1 MPLGTNVGSVFFGI
15 ETNRS
20 AFTKDIKSAAG
31 QAQSVFSSAGKS
43 IKASFDKAF
52 SGATSA
58 GAKTQKSL
66 ASQAATLAAEYRR
79 QGLSQSQAFTKAW
92 SEIERSSIAGGKKAG
107 HGFKSHFTKEIN
119 SAGSSAKAVMQSTMQ
134 SIGKAISIAFS
145 AAAVVSFGK
154 KCVEVASETQSAWV
168 GLSSILNGQKKSFG
182 EANRFIQD
190 YISDGLVPLNNAV
203 TAYKNLAARGY
214 STEQIEKTMTALK
227 DAAAFGRQAS
237 YSYGD
242 AISTA
247 TEGLK
252 NENSILVDNAGVTKN
267 VAKMWEDYAKSIGTT
282 TNALTQQQKIEA
294 EVNGIM
300 EETKWQTGDAAKYA
314 TTFAG
319 RVAKLSATFTSL
331 KTEIGN
337 VIIPILNLFIPAIQ
351 TALDALLKF
360 LGLLKTAMA
369 SIGLEMPDVTSL
381 GGVTAGA
388 TEAAEAIDNTGTAAE
403 KAAKKVKKAFASYDE
418 INVLSKSS
426 ASDTGTGGSS
436 AGASGVEAATIG
448 GVNSL
453 KDQLSSASTELGT
466 FFDPL
471 ADAWQAHGE
480 PIVQSI
486 KNAFNNLKEVGKGV
500 GDVIKNWWQGEGG
513 RSFASTTLELFEKI
527 ARAAE
532 RVTKSIK
539 YIWDNGGK
547 DTFNN
552 LVKILGNVGE
562 IIMIVVGYIAD
573 LYGDLVEGF
582 APDAAEGLQ
591 GVNDKLSAFNGVLEW
606 LKTDGK
612 PILEGIAYTI
622 GLVGAAWLAYKGI
635 MIAVEVAS
643 KAYAAAQAVVN
654 AVMNANPI
662 GIIVTLVAALIAVII
677 LCAKHWDELKAAAS
691 RAWDGIKAVWA
702 TVANW
707 FSVNI
712 IEPIKNFFSNLWAG
726 IMTTFANVKTYF
738 QQKFSEAWAA
748 IKGVFAPVGSFFS
761 GIWETIRS
769 KFSTIGTK
777 VGETM
782 GNAFKTVVNKI
793 ISFAERTINGFI
805 RAINRA
811 ISLINN
817 IPGVSISPLS
827 ELNVPKLAQGGWVAA
842 NNPQLAIVG
851 DNTREGEIVSPES
864 KIREQV
870 ELALAKAGGFA
881 QKVKLQL
888 ELLIRYPDGRTII
901 KTINEAQIAEG
912 RILLEV

>member
-1 MPLGTNVGSVFFGI
+1 MPQGTNVGSVFFNI
-15 ETNRS
+15 NTNRG
-20 AFTKDIKSAAG
+20 AFSKEIKSAAG
-31 QAQSVFSSAGKS
+31 QAQSVFSSAMGK
-43 IKASFDKAF
+43 
-52 SGATSA
+52 
-58 GAKTQKSL
+58 
-66 ASQAATLAAEYRR
+66 
-79 QGLSQSQAFTKAW
+79 
-92 SEIERSSIAGGKKAG
+92 
-107 HGFKSHFTKEIN
+107 
-119 SAGSSAKAVMQSTMQ
+119 V
-134 SIGKAISIAFS
+134 GKAIGVAFS

-337 VIIPILNLFIPAIQ
+337 VIIPILNLFIFIPAIQ

-381 GGVTAGA
+381 GGVAAGA

-453 KDQLSSASTELGT
+453 KDQLSSASAELGT

-513 RSFASTTLELFEKI
+513 RSFANTTLELFEKI

-662 GIIVTLVAALIAVII
+662 GIIVTLIAALIAVII

>member
-1 MPLGTNVGSVFFGI
+1 MPLGTNVGSVFFDI
-15 ETNRS
+15 KANQS
-20 AFTKDIKSAAG
+20 AFKKEIKGAAG
-31 QAQSVFSSAGKS
+31 QAQSVFSSAMGK
-43 IKASFDKAF
+43 
-52 SGATSA
+52 
-58 GAKTQKSL
+58 
-66 ASQAATLAAEYRR
+66 
-79 QGLSQSQAFTKAW
+79 
-92 SEIERSSIAGGKKAG
+92 
-107 HGFKSHFTKEIN
+107 
-119 SAGSSAKAVMQSTMQ
+119 V
-134 SIGKAISIAFS
+134 GKAIGVAFS

-168 GLSSILNGQKKSFG
+168 GLSSILNGQKKSFS
-182 EANRFIQD
+182 EANGFIQD

-214 STEQIEKTMTALK
+214 NTEQIEKTMTALK

-360 LGLLKTAMA
+360 LGLLKTVMA

-388 TEAAEAIDNTGTAAE
+388 TEAAEAIDNTGSAAE

-426 ASDTGTGGSS
+426 SSDTSAGGSS
-436 AGASGVEAATIG
+436 GVAAADPTTSAITSGVSAVDSRLDELKEKLSTFWSGFAAGFEKEREELKRQIEQTKALIKR
-448 GVNSL
+448 VWQDLRKLESPIKNWASTDL
-453 KDQLSSASTELGT
+453 KDFFETFCHASADIFLGLYDSVNAVFRDLWNVAVYPRLQKFVTKGLPVLTQFSTECVKTLQTLFESVKEIFDKTWREGAVPALQFFTQVYQDTWDIVYDNWQTYGAPIFDNVRAAIENTKNLFLNAWNNYMKPCWDVIMGT
-466 FFDPL
+466 VTRLWTDHVKPL
-471 ADAWQAHGE
+471 ADNLTGFVGELIQDALEIYNKVIVPIVKWVQDYLYPKFVNSFRDMMNIVE
-480 PIVQSI
+480 PI
-486 KNAFNNLKEVGKGV
+486 
-500 GDVIKNWWQGEGG
+500 
-513 RSFASTTLELFEKI
+513 I
-527 ARAAE
+527 AGFIDCA
-532 RVTKSIK
+532 
-539 YIWDNGGK
+539 NGII
-547 DTFNN
+547 T
-552 LVKILGNVGE
+552 IL
-562 IIMIVVGYIAD
+562 
-573 LYGDLVEGF
+573 
-582 APDAAEGLQ
+582 
-591 GVNDKLSAFNGVLEW
+591 
-606 LKTDGK
+606 
-612 PILEGIAYTI
+612 
-622 GLVGAAWLAYKGI
+622 KGI
-635 MIAVEVAS
+635 VQFLTGVFTGNWS
-643 KAYAAAQAVVN
+643 K
-654 AVMNANPI
+654 
-662 GIIVTLVAALIAVII
+662 
-677 LCAKHWDELKAAAS
+677 
-691 RAWDGIKAVWA
+691 AWDGIKNIFKGTIDTMSAVIKTPLNMIIA
-702 TVANW
+702 TFENL
-707 FSVNI
+707 VNRI
-712 IEPIKNFFSNLWAG
+712 G
-726 IMTTFANVKTYF
+726 
-738 QQKFSEAWAA
+738 
-748 IKGVFAPVGSFFS
+748 S
-761 GIWETIRS
+761 GINKLIR
-769 KFSTIGTK
+769 
-777 VGETM
+777 
-782 GNAFKTVVNKI
+782 
-793 ISFAERTINGFI
+793 GF
-805 RAINRA
+805 N
-811 ISLINN
+811 
-817 IPGVSISPLS
+817 SIKW
-827 ELNVPKLAQGGWVAA
+827 NVPDWVPGIGGKSLGFNISQIPTIKLPRLAQGGWVAA

>member
-1 MPLGTNVGSVFFGI
+1 MPLGTNVGSVFFDI
-15 ETNRS
+15 KANQS
-20 AFTKDIKSAAG
+20 AFKKEIKGAAG
-31 QAQSVFSSAGKS
+31 QAQSVFSSAMGKV
-43 IKASFDKAF
+43 
-52 SGATSA
+52 
-58 GAKTQKSL
+58 
-66 ASQAATLAAEYRR
+66 
-79 QGLSQSQAFTKAW
+79 
-92 SEIERSSIAGGKKAG
+92 GK
-107 HGFKSHFTKEIN
+107 
-119 SAGSSAKAVMQSTMQ
+119 V
-134 SIGKAISIAFS
+134 IGVAFS

-214 STEQIEKTMTALK
+214 NTEQIEKTMTALK

-360 LGLLKTAMA
+360 LGLLKTVMA

-453 KDQLSSASTELGT
+453 KDQLSSASAELGT

-513 RSFASTTLELFEKI
+513 RSFANTTLELFEKI

-612 PILEGIAYTI
+612 SILEGIAYTI

>member
-1 MPLGTNVGSVFFGI
+1 MPLGTNVGSVFFDI
-15 ETNRS
+15 KANQS
-20 AFTKDIKSAAG
+20 AFKKEIKGAAG
-31 QAQSVFSSAGKS
+31 QAQSVFSSAMGK
-43 IKASFDKAF
+43 
-52 SGATSA
+52 
-58 GAKTQKSL
+58 
-66 ASQAATLAAEYRR
+66 
-79 QGLSQSQAFTKAW
+79 
-92 SEIERSSIAGGKKAG
+92 
-107 HGFKSHFTKEIN
+107 
-119 SAGSSAKAVMQSTMQ
+119 V
-134 SIGKAISIAFS
+134 GKAIGVAFS

-168 GLSSILNGQKKSFG
+168 GLSSILNGQKKSFS

-294 EVNGIM
+294 EVNGILQ
-300 EETKWQTGDAAKYA
+300 ETKWQTGDAAKYA

-319 RVAKLSATFTSL
+319 RVAKLSATFTLL

-360 LGLLKTAMA
+360 LGLLKTAMS

-426 ASDTGTGGSS
+426 SSDTGAGGSS
-436 AGASGVEAATIG
+436 GVAAADPTTSAITSGVSAVDSRLDELKEKLSTFWSGFAAGFEKEREELKRQIEQTKALIKR
-448 GVNSL
+448 VWQDLRKLESPIKNWASTDL
-453 KDQLSSASTELGT
+453 KDFFETFCHASADIFLGLYDSVNAVFRDLWNVAVYPRLQKFVTKGLPVLTQFSTECVKTLQTLFDSVKEIFDKTWREGAVPTLQFFTQVYQDAWDIVYDNWQTYGAPIFDNVRTAIENTKNLFLNAWNNYMKPCWDIIMGT
-466 FFDPL
+466 VTRLWTDHVKPL
-471 ADAWQAHGE
+471 ADNLTGFVGELIQDALEIYNKVIVPIVKWVQDYLYPKFVNSFRDMMNIVE
-480 PIVQSI
+480 PI
-486 KNAFNNLKEVGKGV
+486 
-500 GDVIKNWWQGEGG
+500 
-513 RSFASTTLELFEKI
+513 I
-527 ARAAE
+527 AGFIDCA
-532 RVTKSIK
+532 
-539 YIWDNGGK
+539 NGII
-547 DTFNN
+547 T
-552 LVKILGNVGE
+552 IL
-562 IIMIVVGYIAD
+562 
-573 LYGDLVEGF
+573 
-582 APDAAEGLQ
+582 
-591 GVNDKLSAFNGVLEW
+591 
-606 LKTDGK
+606 
-612 PILEGIAYTI
+612 
-622 GLVGAAWLAYKGI
+622 KGI
-635 MIAVEVAS
+635 VQFLTGVFTG
-643 KAYAAAQAVVN
+643 N
-654 AVMNANPI
+654 
-662 GIIVTLVAALIAVII
+662 
-677 LCAKHWDELKAAAS
+677 WS
-691 RAWDGIKAVWA
+691 RAWDGIKNIFKGTIDTMSAVIKTPLNMIIA
-702 TVANW
+702 TFENL
-707 FSVNI
+707 VNRI
-712 IEPIKNFFSNLWAG
+712 G
-726 IMTTFANVKTYF
+726 
-738 QQKFSEAWAA
+738 
-748 IKGVFAPVGSFFS
+748 S
-761 GIWETIRS
+761 GINKLIR
-769 KFSTIGTK
+769 
-777 VGETM
+777 
-782 GNAFKTVVNKI
+782 
-793 ISFAERTINGFI
+793 GF
-805 RAINRA
+805 N
-811 ISLINN
+811 
-817 IPGVSISPLS
+817 SIKW
-827 ELNVPKLAQGGWVAA
+827 NVPDWVPGIGGKSLGFNISQIPTIKLPRLAQGGWVAA

>member
-1 MPLGTNVGSVFFGI
+1 MPLGTNVGSVFFDI
-15 ETNRS
+15 KANQS
-20 AFTKDIKSAAG
+20 AFKKEIKGAAG
-31 QAQSVFSSAGKS
+31 QAQSVFSSAMGK
-43 IKASFDKAF
+43 
-52 SGATSA
+52 
-58 GAKTQKSL
+58 
-66 ASQAATLAAEYRR
+66 
-79 QGLSQSQAFTKAW
+79 
-92 SEIERSSIAGGKKAG
+92 
-107 HGFKSHFTKEIN
+107 
-119 SAGSSAKAVMQSTMQ
+119 V
-134 SIGKAISIAFS
+134 GKAIGVAFS

-214 STEQIEKTMTALK
+214 NTEQIEKTMTALK

-267 VAKMWEDYAKSIGTT
+267 VAKMWEDYAKSIGTA

-337 VIIPILNLFIPAIQ
+337 VIIPILNLFIPTIQ

-426 ASDTGTGGSS
+426 SSDTSTGGSS
-436 AGASGVEAATIG
+436 GVTAADPTTSAITSGVSAVDSRLDELKEKLSTFWSGFAAGFEKEREELKRQIEQTKALIKR
-448 GVNSL
+448 VWQDLRKLESPIKNWASTDL
-453 KDQLSSASTELGT
+453 KDFFETFCHASADIFLGLYDSVNAVFRDLWNVAVYPMLQKFVTKGLPVLTQFSTECVKTLQTLFDSVKEIFDKTWREGAVPALQFFTQVYQDAWDIVYDNWQTYGAPIFDNVRAAIENTKNLFLNAWNNYMKPCWDIIMGT
-466 FFDPL
+466 VTRLWTDHVKPL
-471 ADAWQAHGE
+471 ADNLTGFVGELIQDALEIYNKVIVPIVKWVQDYLYPKFVNSFRDMMNIVE
-480 PIVQSI
+480 PI
-486 KNAFNNLKEVGKGV
+486 
-500 GDVIKNWWQGEGG
+500 
-513 RSFASTTLELFEKI
+513 I
-527 ARAAE
+527 AGFIDCA
-532 RVTKSIK
+532 
-539 YIWDNGGK
+539 NGII
-547 DTFNN
+547 T
-552 LVKILGNVGE
+552 IL
-562 IIMIVVGYIAD
+562 
-573 LYGDLVEGF
+573 
-582 APDAAEGLQ
+582 
-591 GVNDKLSAFNGVLEW
+591 
-606 LKTDGK
+606 
-612 PILEGIAYTI
+612 
-622 GLVGAAWLAYKGI
+622 KGI
-635 MIAVEVAS
+635 VQFLTGVFTGNWS
-643 KAYAAAQAVVN
+643 K
-654 AVMNANPI
+654 
-662 GIIVTLVAALIAVII
+662 
-677 LCAKHWDELKAAAS
+677 
-691 RAWDGIKAVWA
+691 AWDGIKNIFKGTIDTMSAVIKTPLNMIIA
-702 TVANW
+702 TFENL
-707 FSVNI
+707 VNRI
-712 IEPIKNFFSNLWAG
+712 G
-726 IMTTFANVKTYF
+726 
-738 QQKFSEAWAA
+738 
-748 IKGVFAPVGSFFS
+748 S
-761 GIWETIRS
+761 GINKLIR
-769 KFSTIGTK
+769 
-777 VGETM
+777 
-782 GNAFKTVVNKI
+782 
-793 ISFAERTINGFI
+793 GF
-805 RAINRA
+805 N
-811 ISLINN
+811 
-817 IPGVSISPLS
+817 SIKW
-827 ELNVPKLAQGGWVAA
+827 NVPDWVPGIGGKSLGFNISQIPTIKLPRLAQGGWVAA

-851 DNTREGEIVSPES
+851 DNTREGEIVTPES

-870 ELALAKAGGFA
+870 ELALAKAGGIA
-881 QKVKLQL
+881 QKIKLQI

>member
-1 MPLGTNVGSVFFGI
+1 MPQGTNVGSVFFNI
-15 ETNRS
+15 NTNRG
-20 AFTKDIKSAAG
+20 AFSKEIKSAAG
-31 QAQSVFSSAGKS
+31 QAQSVFSSAMGK
-43 IKASFDKAF
+43 
-52 SGATSA
+52 
-58 GAKTQKSL
+58 
-66 ASQAATLAAEYRR
+66 
-79 QGLSQSQAFTKAW
+79 
-92 SEIERSSIAGGKKAG
+92 
-107 HGFKSHFTKEIN
+107 
-119 SAGSSAKAVMQSTMQ
+119 V
-134 SIGKAISIAFS
+134 GKAIGVAFS

-154 KCVEVASETQSAWV
+154 KCVEVASETQSAWM

-453 KDQLSSASTELGT
+453 KDQLSSASAELGT

-513 RSFASTTLELFEKI
+513 RSFANTTLELFEKI

>member
-1 MPLGTNVGSVFFGI
+1 MPQGTNVGSVFFNI
-15 ETNRS
+15 NTNRS
-20 AFTKDIKSAAG
+20 AFSKEIKSAAG
-31 QAQSVFSSAGKS
+31 QAQSVFSSAMGK
-43 IKASFDKAF
+43 
-52 SGATSA
+52 
-58 GAKTQKSL
+58 
-66 ASQAATLAAEYRR
+66 
-79 QGLSQSQAFTKAW
+79 
-92 SEIERSSIAGGKKAG
+92 
-107 HGFKSHFTKEIN
+107 
-119 SAGSSAKAVMQSTMQ
+119 V
-134 SIGKAISIAFS
+134 GKAIGVAFS

-388 TEAAEAIDNTGTAAE
+388 TEAAEAIDNTGMAAE

-426 ASDTGTGGSS
+426 SSDTSTGGSS
-436 AGASGVEAATIG
+436 GVAAADPTTSAITSGVSAVDSRLDELKEKLSTFWSGFAAGFEKEREELKRQIEQTKALIKR
-448 GVNSL
+448 VWQDLRKLESPIKNWASTDL
-453 KDQLSSASTELGT
+453 KDFFETFCHASADIFLGLYDSVNAVFRDLWNVAVYPRLQKFVTKGLPVLTQFSTECVKTLQTLFDSVKEIFDKTWREGAVPALQFFTQVYQDAWDIVYDNWQTYGAPIFDNVRTAIENTKNLFLNAWNNYMKPCWDIIMGT
-466 FFDPL
+466 VTRLWTDHVKPL
-471 ADAWQAHGE
+471 ADNLTGFVGELIQDALEIYNKVIVPIVKWVQDYLYPKFVNSFRDMMNIVE
-480 PIVQSI
+480 PI
-486 KNAFNNLKEVGKGV
+486 
-500 GDVIKNWWQGEGG
+500 
-513 RSFASTTLELFEKI
+513 I
-527 ARAAE
+527 AGFIDCA
-532 RVTKSIK
+532 
-539 YIWDNGGK
+539 NGII
-547 DTFNN
+547 T
-552 LVKILGNVGE
+552 IL
-562 IIMIVVGYIAD
+562 
-573 LYGDLVEGF
+573 
-582 APDAAEGLQ
+582 
-591 GVNDKLSAFNGVLEW
+591 
-606 LKTDGK
+606 
-612 PILEGIAYTI
+612 
-622 GLVGAAWLAYKGI
+622 KGI
-635 MIAVEVAS
+635 VQFLTGVFTGNWS
-643 KAYAAAQAVVN
+643 K
-654 AVMNANPI
+654 
-662 GIIVTLVAALIAVII
+662 
-677 LCAKHWDELKAAAS
+677 
-691 RAWDGIKAVWA
+691 AWDGIKNIFKGTIDTMSAVIKTPLNMIIA
-702 TVANW
+702 TFENL
-707 FSVNI
+707 VNRI
-712 IEPIKNFFSNLWAG
+712 G
-726 IMTTFANVKTYF
+726 
-738 QQKFSEAWAA
+738 
-748 IKGVFAPVGSFFS
+748 S
-761 GIWETIRS
+761 GINKLIR
-769 KFSTIGTK
+769 
-777 VGETM
+777 
-782 GNAFKTVVNKI
+782 
-793 ISFAERTINGFI
+793 GF
-805 RAINRA
+805 N
-811 ISLINN
+811 
-817 IPGVSISPLS
+817 SIKW
-827 ELNVPKLAQGGWVAA
+827 NVPDWVPGIGGKSLGFNISQIPTIKLPRLAQGGWVAA

>member
-1 MPLGTNVGSVFFGI
+1 MPLGTNVGSVFFDI
-15 ETNRS
+15 KANQS
-20 AFTKDIKSAAG
+20 AFKKEIKGAAG
-31 QAQSVFSSAGKS
+31 QAQSVFSSAMGK
-43 IKASFDKAF
+43 
-52 SGATSA
+52 
-58 GAKTQKSL
+58 
-66 ASQAATLAAEYRR
+66 
-79 QGLSQSQAFTKAW
+79 
-92 SEIERSSIAGGKKAG
+92 
-107 HGFKSHFTKEIN
+107 
-119 SAGSSAKAVMQSTMQ
+119 V
-134 SIGKAISIAFS
+134 GKAIGVAFS

-214 STEQIEKTMTALK
+214 NTEQIEKTMTALK

-381 GGVTAGA
+381 GGVTTGA

-436 AGASGVEAATIG
+436 AGASGVEAATID

-453 KDQLSSASTELGT
+453 KDQLSSASAELGT

-471 ADAWQAHGE
+471 ADAWRAHGE

-513 RSFASTTLELFEKI
+513 RSFANTTLELFEKI

>member
-1 MPLGTNVGSVFFGI
+1 MPQGTNVGSVFFNI
-15 ETNRS
+15 NTNRG
-20 AFTKDIKSAAG
+20 AFSKEIKSAAG
-31 QAQSVFSSAGKS
+31 QAQSVFSSAMGK
-43 IKASFDKAF
+43 
-52 SGATSA
+52 
-58 GAKTQKSL
+58 
-66 ASQAATLAAEYRR
+66 
-79 QGLSQSQAFTKAW
+79 
-92 SEIERSSIAGGKKAG
+92 
-107 HGFKSHFTKEIN
+107 
-119 SAGSSAKAVMQSTMQ
+119 V
-134 SIGKAISIAFS
+134 GKAIGVAFS

-360 LGLLKTAMA
+360 LGLLKTVMA

-453 KDQLSSASTELGT
+453 KDQLSSASAELGT

-513 RSFASTTLELFEKI
+513 RSFANTTLELFEKI

-552 LVKILGNVGE
+552 LVKILGTVGE

-591 GVNDKLSAFNGVLEW
+591 GVNDKLSALNGVLEW

-612 PILEGIAYTI
+612 PILEGLAYTI

>member
-1 MPLGTNVGSVFFGI
+1 MPLGTNVGSVFFDI
-15 ETNRS
+15 KANQS
-20 AFTKDIKSAAG
+20 AFQKEIKGAAG
-31 QAQSVFSSAGKS
+31 QAQSVFSSAMGK
-43 IKASFDKAF
+43 
-52 SGATSA
+52 
-58 GAKTQKSL
+58 
-66 ASQAATLAAEYRR
+66 
-79 QGLSQSQAFTKAW
+79 
-92 SEIERSSIAGGKKAG
+92 
-107 HGFKSHFTKEIN
+107 
-119 SAGSSAKAVMQSTMQ
+119 V
-134 SIGKAISIAFS
+134 GKAIGVAFS

-168 GLSSILNGQKKSFG
+168 GLSSILNGQKKSFS

-242 AISTA
+242 AISSA

-294 EVNGIM
+294 EVNGILQ
-300 EETKWQTGDAAKYA
+300 ETKWQTGDAAKYA

-319 RVAKLSATFTSL
+319 RVAKLSATFTLL

-426 ASDTGTGGSS
+426 SSDTGAGGSS
-436 AGASGVEAATIG
+436 GVAAADPTTSAITSGVSAVDSRLDELKEKLSTFWSGFAAGFEKEREELKRQIEQTKALIKR
-448 GVNSL
+448 VWQDLRKLESPIKNWASTDL
-453 KDQLSSASTELGT
+453 KDFFETFCHASADIFLGLYDSVNAVFRDLWNVAVYPRLQKFVTKGLPVLTQFSTECVKTLQTLFDSVKEIFDKTWREGAVPALQFFTQVYQDAWDIVYDNWQTYGAPIFDNVRTAIENTKNLFLNAWNNYMKPCWDIIMGT
-466 FFDPL
+466 VTRLWTDHVKPL
-471 ADAWQAHGE
+471 ADNLTGFVGELIQDALEIYNKVIVPIVKWVQDYLYPKFVNSFRDMMNIVE
-480 PIVQSI
+480 PI
-486 KNAFNNLKEVGKGV
+486 
-500 GDVIKNWWQGEGG
+500 
-513 RSFASTTLELFEKI
+513 I
-527 ARAAE
+527 AGFIDCA
-532 RVTKSIK
+532 
-539 YIWDNGGK
+539 NGII
-547 DTFNN
+547 T
-552 LVKILGNVGE
+552 IL
-562 IIMIVVGYIAD
+562 
-573 LYGDLVEGF
+573 
-582 APDAAEGLQ
+582 
-591 GVNDKLSAFNGVLEW
+591 
-606 LKTDGK
+606 
-612 PILEGIAYTI
+612 
-622 GLVGAAWLAYKGI
+622 KGI
-635 MIAVEVAS
+635 VQFLTGVFTGNWS
-643 KAYAAAQAVVN
+643 K
-654 AVMNANPI
+654 
-662 GIIVTLVAALIAVII
+662 
-677 LCAKHWDELKAAAS
+677 
-691 RAWDGIKAVWA
+691 AWDGIKNIFKGTIDTMSAVIKTPLNMIIA
-702 TVANW
+702 TFENL
-707 FSVNI
+707 VNRI
-712 IEPIKNFFSNLWAG
+712 G
-726 IMTTFANVKTYF
+726 
-738 QQKFSEAWAA
+738 
-748 IKGVFAPVGSFFS
+748 S
-761 GIWETIRS
+761 GINKLIR
-769 KFSTIGTK
+769 
-777 VGETM
+777 
-782 GNAFKTVVNKI
+782 
-793 ISFAERTINGFI
+793 GF
-805 RAINRA
+805 N
-811 ISLINN
+811 
-817 IPGVSISPLS
+817 SIKW
-827 ELNVPKLAQGGWVAA
+827 NVPDWVPGIGGKSLGFNISQIPTIKLPRLAQGGWVAA

>member
-1 MPLGTNVGSVFFGI
+1 MPQGTNVGSVFFNI
-15 ETNRS
+15 NTNRG
-20 AFTKDIKSAAG
+20 AFSKEIKSAAG
-31 QAQSVFSSAGKS
+31 QAQSVFSSAMGK
-43 IKASFDKAF
+43 
-52 SGATSA
+52 
-58 GAKTQKSL
+58 
-66 ASQAATLAAEYRR
+66 
-79 QGLSQSQAFTKAW
+79 
-92 SEIERSSIAGGKKAG
+92 
-107 HGFKSHFTKEIN
+107 
-119 SAGSSAKAVMQSTMQ
+119 V
-134 SIGKAISIAFS
+134 GKAIGVAFS

-360 LGLLKTAMA
+360 LVLLKTAMA

-453 KDQLSSASTELGT
+453 KDQLSSASAELGT

-513 RSFASTTLELFEKI
+513 RSFANTTLELFEKI

-552 LVKILGNVGE
+552 LVKILGTVGE

-612 PILEGIAYTI
+612 PILEGLAYTI

>member
-1 MPLGTNVGSVFFGI
+1 MPQGTNVGSVFFNI
-15 ETNRS
+15 NTNRG
-20 AFTKDIKSAAG
+20 AFSKEIKSAAG
-31 QAQSVFSSAGKS
+31 QAQSVFSSAMGK
-43 IKASFDKAF
+43 
-52 SGATSA
+52 
-58 GAKTQKSL
+58 
-66 ASQAATLAAEYRR
+66 
-79 QGLSQSQAFTKAW
+79 
-92 SEIERSSIAGGKKAG
+92 
-107 HGFKSHFTKEIN
+107 
-119 SAGSSAKAVMQSTMQ
+119 V
-134 SIGKAISIAFS
+134 GKAIGVAFS

-337 VIIPILNLFIPAIQ
+337 VIIPILNLFVPAIQ

-426 ASDTGTGGSS
+426 SSDTSTGGSS
-436 AGASGVEAATIG
+436 GVAAADPTTSAITSGVSAVDSRLDELKEKLSTFWSGFAAGFEKEREELKRQIEQTKALIKR
-448 GVNSL
+448 VWQDLRKLESPIKNWASTDL
-453 KDQLSSASTELGT
+453 KDFFETFCHASADIFLGLYDSVNAVFRDLWNVAVYPRLQKFVTKGLPVLTQFSTECVKTLQTLFDSVKEIFDKTWREGAVPALQFFTQVYQDAWDIVYDNWQTYGAPIFDNVRTAIENTKNLFLNAWNNYMKPCWDIIMGT
-466 FFDPL
+466 VTRLWTDHVKPL
-471 ADAWQAHGE
+471 ADNLTGFVGERIQDALEIYNKVIVPIVKWVQDYLYPKFVNSFRDMMNIVE
-480 PIVQSI
+480 PIIAGFIDCANGIITILKGIVQFITGVFTGNWSKAWSGIKNIFKGAFDNMAASAKAPLNVIIALFENLVNRIGSGINKLIRGFNSI
-486 KNAFNNLKEVGKGV
+486 KWNVPDWVPG
-500 GDVIKNWWQGEGG
+500 I
-513 RSFASTTLELFEKI
+513 
-527 ARAAE
+527 
-532 RVTKSIK
+532 
-539 YIWDNGGK
+539 GGK
-547 DTFNN
+547 SLGFN
-552 LVKILGNVGE
+552 ISQ
-562 IIMIVVGYIAD
+562 IPTI
-573 LYGDLVEGF
+573 
-582 APDAAEGLQ
+582 
-591 GVNDKLSAFNGVLEW
+591 KL
-606 LKTDGK
+606 
-612 PILEGIAYTI
+612 P
-622 GLVGAAWLAYKGI
+622 
-635 MIAVEVAS
+635 
-643 KAYAAAQAVVN
+643 
-654 AVMNANPI
+654 
-662 GIIVTLVAALIAVII
+662 
-677 LCAKHWDELKAAAS
+677 
-691 RAWDGIKAVWA
+691 R
-702 TVANW
+702 
-707 FSVNI
+707 
-712 IEPIKNFFSNLWAG
+712 
-726 IMTTFANVKTYF
+726 
-738 QQKFSEAWAA
+738 
-748 IKGVFAPVGSFFS
+748 
-761 GIWETIRS
+761 
-769 KFSTIGTK
+769 
-777 VGETM
+777 
-782 GNAFKTVVNKI
+782 
-793 ISFAERTINGFI
+793 
-805 RAINRA
+805 
-811 ISLINN
+811 
-817 IPGVSISPLS
+817 
-827 ELNVPKLAQGGWVAA
+827 LAQGGWVAA

>member
-1 MPLGTNVGSVFFGI
+1 
-15 ETNRS
+15 
-20 AFTKDIKSAAG
+20 
-31 QAQSVFSSAGKS
+31 
-43 IKASFDKAF
+43 
-52 SGATSA
+52 
-58 GAKTQKSL
+58 
-66 ASQAATLAAEYRR
+66 
-79 QGLSQSQAFTKAW
+79 
-92 SEIERSSIAGGKKAG
+92 
-107 HGFKSHFTKEIN
+107 
-119 SAGSSAKAVMQSTMQ
+119 MQSTMQ

-381 GGVTAGA
+381 GGVTVGA

-453 KDQLSSASTELGT
+453 KDQLSSASAELGT

-513 RSFASTTLELFEKI
+513 RSFANTTLELFEKI

-870 ELALAKAGGFA
+870 ELALAKAGGMA
-881 QKVKLQL
+881 QKIKLQI

>member
-1 MPLGTNVGSVFFGI
+1 M
-15 ETNRS
+15 
-20 AFTKDIKSAAG
+20 
-31 QAQSVFSSAGKS
+31 
-43 IKASFDKAF
+43 
-52 SGATSA
+52 
-58 GAKTQKSL
+58 
-66 ASQAATLAAEYRR
+66 
-79 QGLSQSQAFTKAW
+79 
-92 SEIERSSIAGGKKAG
+92 
-107 HGFKSHFTKEIN
+107 
-119 SAGSSAKAVMQSTMQ
+119 
-134 SIGKAISIAFS
+134 
-145 AAAVVSFGK
+145 
-154 KCVEVASETQSAWV
+154 

-227 DAAAFGRQAS
+227 NAAAFGRQAS

-453 KDQLSSASTELGT
+453 KDQLSSASAELGT

-513 RSFASTTLELFEKI
+513 RSFANTTLELFEKI

>member
-1 MPLGTNVGSVFFGI
+1 MPLGTNVGSVFFNI
-15 ETNRS
+15 NTNRG
-20 AFTKDIKSAAG
+20 AFSKEIKSAAG
-31 QAQSVFSSAGKS
+31 QAQSVFSSAMGK
-43 IKASFDKAF
+43 
-52 SGATSA
+52 
-58 GAKTQKSL
+58 
-66 ASQAATLAAEYRR
+66 
-79 QGLSQSQAFTKAW
+79 
-92 SEIERSSIAGGKKAG
+92 
-107 HGFKSHFTKEIN
+107 
-119 SAGSSAKAVMQSTMQ
+119 V
-134 SIGKAISIAFS
+134 GKAIGVAFS

-227 DAAAFGRQAS
+227 DAAAFSRQAS

-453 KDQLSSASTELGT
+453 KDQLSSASAELGT

-513 RSFASTTLELFEKI
+513 RSFANTTLELFEKI

>member
-1 MPLGTNVGSVFFGI
+1 MPLGTNVGSVFFDI
-15 ETNRS
+15 KANQS
-20 AFTKDIKSAAG
+20 AFKKEIKGAAG
-31 QAQSVFSSAGKS
+31 QAQSVFSSAMGK
-43 IKASFDKAF
+43 
-52 SGATSA
+52 
-58 GAKTQKSL
+58 
-66 ASQAATLAAEYRR
+66 
-79 QGLSQSQAFTKAW
+79 
-92 SEIERSSIAGGKKAG
+92 
-107 HGFKSHFTKEIN
+107 
-119 SAGSSAKAVMQSTMQ
+119 V
-134 SIGKAISIAFS
+134 GKAIGIAFS

-154 KCVEVASETQSAWV
+154 KCVEVASETQSAWM
-168 GLSSILNGQKKSFG
+168 GLSSILNGQKKSFS
-182 EANRFIQD
+182 EANRFIQE

-214 STEQIEKTMTALK
+214 NTEQIEKTMTALK

-267 VAKMWEDYAKSIGTT
+267 VAKMWDDYAKSIGTT
-282 TNALTQQQKIEA
+282 SNALTQQQKIEA
-294 EVNGIM
+294 EVNGILQ
-300 EETKWQTGDAAKYA
+300 ETKWQTGDAAKYA

-453 KDQLSSASTELGT
+453 KDQLSSASAELGT

-513 RSFASTTLELFEKI
+513 RSFANTTLELFEKI

>member
-1 MPLGTNVGSVFFGI
+1 MPLGTNVGSVFFDI
-15 ETNRS
+15 KANQS
-20 AFTKDIKSAAG
+20 AFKKEIKGAAG
-31 QAQSVFSSAGKS
+31 QAQSVFSSAMGK
-43 IKASFDKAF
+43 
-52 SGATSA
+52 
-58 GAKTQKSL
+58 
-66 ASQAATLAAEYRR
+66 
-79 QGLSQSQAFTKAW
+79 
-92 SEIERSSIAGGKKAG
+92 
-107 HGFKSHFTKEIN
+107 
-119 SAGSSAKAVMQSTMQ
+119 V
-134 SIGKAISIAFS
+134 GKAIGVAFS

-168 GLSSILNGQKKSFG
+168 GLSSILNGQKKSFS

-214 STEQIEKTMTALK
+214 NTEQIEKTMTALK

-267 VAKMWEDYAKSIGTT
+267 VAKMWDDYAKSIGTT
-282 TNALTQQQKIEA
+282 SNALTQQQKIEA
-294 EVNGIM
+294 EVNGILQ
-300 EETKWQTGDAAKYA
+300 ETKWQTGDAAKYA

-426 ASDTGTGGSS
+426 SSDTSTGGSS
-436 AGASGVEAATIG
+436 GVAAADPTTSAITSGVSAVDSRLDELKEKLSTFWSGFAAGFEKEREELKRQIEQTKALIKR
-448 GVNSL
+448 VWQDLRKLKSPIKNWASTDL
-453 KDQLSSASTELGT
+453 KDFFETFCHASADIFLGLYDSVNAVFRDLWNVAVYPRLQKFVTKGLPVLTQFSTECVKTLQTLFDSVKEIFDKTWREGAVPALQFFTQVYQDAWDIVCDNWQTYGAPIFDNVRTAIENTKNLFLNAWNNYMKPCWDIIMGT
-466 FFDPL
+466 VTRLWTDHVKPL
-471 ADAWQAHGE
+471 ADNLTGFVGELIQDALEIYNKVIVPIVKWVQDYLYPKFVNSFRDMMNIVE
-480 PIVQSI
+480 PI
-486 KNAFNNLKEVGKGV
+486 
-500 GDVIKNWWQGEGG
+500 
-513 RSFASTTLELFEKI
+513 I
-527 ARAAE
+527 AGFIDCA
-532 RVTKSIK
+532 
-539 YIWDNGGK
+539 NGII
-547 DTFNN
+547 T
-552 LVKILGNVGE
+552 IL
-562 IIMIVVGYIAD
+562 
-573 LYGDLVEGF
+573 
-582 APDAAEGLQ
+582 
-591 GVNDKLSAFNGVLEW
+591 
-606 LKTDGK
+606 
-612 PILEGIAYTI
+612 
-622 GLVGAAWLAYKGI
+622 KGI
-635 MIAVEVAS
+635 VQFLTGVFTGNWS
-643 KAYAAAQAVVN
+643 K
-654 AVMNANPI
+654 
-662 GIIVTLVAALIAVII
+662 
-677 LCAKHWDELKAAAS
+677 
-691 RAWDGIKAVWA
+691 AWDGIKNIFKGTIDTMSAVIKTPLNMIIA
-702 TVANW
+702 TFENL
-707 FSVNI
+707 VNRI
-712 IEPIKNFFSNLWAG
+712 G
-726 IMTTFANVKTYF
+726 
-738 QQKFSEAWAA
+738 
-748 IKGVFAPVGSFFS
+748 S
-761 GIWETIRS
+761 GINKLIRGFNSIKWDVPDWVPGIGGRSLGFNIKQIPTIKLPR
-769 KFSTIGTK
+769 
-777 VGETM
+777 
-782 GNAFKTVVNKI
+782 
-793 ISFAERTINGFI
+793 
-805 RAINRA
+805 
-811 ISLINN
+811 
-817 IPGVSISPLS
+817 
-827 ELNVPKLAQGGWVAA
+827 LAQGGWVAA

>member
-1 MPLGTNVGSVFFGI
+1 MPQGTNVGSVFFNI
-15 ETNRS
+15 NTNRG
-20 AFTKDIKSAAG
+20 AFSKEIKSAAG
-31 QAQSVFSSAGKS
+31 QAQSVFSSAMGK
-43 IKASFDKAF
+43 
-52 SGATSA
+52 
-58 GAKTQKSL
+58 
-66 ASQAATLAAEYRR
+66 
-79 QGLSQSQAFTKAW
+79 
-92 SEIERSSIAGGKKAG
+92 
-107 HGFKSHFTKEIN
+107 
-119 SAGSSAKAVMQSTMQ
+119 V
-134 SIGKAISIAFS
+134 GKAIGVAFS

-381 GGVTAGA
+381 GGVAAGA

-453 KDQLSSASTELGT
+453 KDQLSSASAELGT

-513 RSFASTTLELFEKI
+513 RSFANTTLELFEKI

-573 LYGDLVEGF
+573 LYGDLVEEF

-662 GIIVTLVAALIAVII
+662 GIIVTLIAALIAVII

>member
-1 MPLGTNVGSVFFGI
+1 MPQGTNVGSVFFNI
-15 ETNRS
+15 NTNRG
-20 AFTKDIKSAAG
+20 AFSKEIKSAAG
-31 QAQSVFSSAGKS
+31 QAQSVFSSAMGK
-43 IKASFDKAF
+43 
-52 SGATSA
+52 
-58 GAKTQKSL
+58 
-66 ASQAATLAAEYRR
+66 
-79 QGLSQSQAFTKAW
+79 
-92 SEIERSSIAGGKKAG
+92 
-107 HGFKSHFTKEIN
+107 
-119 SAGSSAKAVMQSTMQ
+119 V
-134 SIGKAISIAFS
+134 GKAIGVAFS

-453 KDQLSSASTELGT
+453 KDQLSSASAELGT

-513 RSFASTTLELFEKI
+513 RSFANTTLELFEKI

-591 GVNDKLSAFNGVLEW
+591 SVNDKLSAFNGVLEW

-805 RAINRA
+805 RAINSA

>member
-1 MPLGTNVGSVFFGI
+1 MPLGTNVGSVFFDI
-15 ETNRS
+15 KANQS
-20 AFTKDIKSAAG
+20 AFKKEIKGAAG
-31 QAQSVFSSAGKS
+31 QAQSVFSSAMGK
-43 IKASFDKAF
+43 
-52 SGATSA
+52 
-58 GAKTQKSL
+58 
-66 ASQAATLAAEYRR
+66 
-79 QGLSQSQAFTKAW
+79 
-92 SEIERSSIAGGKKAG
+92 
-107 HGFKSHFTKEIN
+107 
-119 SAGSSAKAVMQSTMQ
+119 V
-134 SIGKAISIAFS
+134 GKAIGVAFS

-168 GLSSILNGQKKSFG
+168 GLSSILNGQKKSFS

-294 EVNGIM
+294 EVNGILQ
-300 EETKWQTGDAAKYA
+300 ETKWQTGDAAKYA

-403 KAAKKVKKAFASYDE
+403 KAAKKVKKSFASYDE

-426 ASDTGTGGSS
+426 SSDTSTGGSS
-436 AGASGVEAATIG
+436 GVAAADPTTSAITSGVSAVDSRLDELKEKLSTFWSGFAAGFEKEREELKRQIEQTKALIKR
-448 GVNSL
+448 VWQDLRKLESPIKNWASTDL
-453 KDQLSSASTELGT
+453 KDFFETFCHASADIFLGLYDSVNAVFRDLWNVAVYPRLQKFVTKGLPVLTQFSTECVKTLQTLFDSVKEIFDKTWREGAVPALQFFTQVYQDAWDIVYDNWQTYGAPIFDNVRAAIENTKNLFLNAWNNYMKPCWDIIMGT
-466 FFDPL
+466 VTRLWTDHVKPL
-471 ADAWQAHGE
+471 ADNLTGFVGELIQDALEIYNKVIVPIVKWVQDYLYPKFVNSFRDMMNIVE
-480 PIVQSI
+480 PI
-486 KNAFNNLKEVGKGV
+486 
-500 GDVIKNWWQGEGG
+500 
-513 RSFASTTLELFEKI
+513 I
-527 ARAAE
+527 AGFIDCA
-532 RVTKSIK
+532 
-539 YIWDNGGK
+539 NGII
-547 DTFNN
+547 T
-552 LVKILGNVGE
+552 IL
-562 IIMIVVGYIAD
+562 
-573 LYGDLVEGF
+573 
-582 APDAAEGLQ
+582 
-591 GVNDKLSAFNGVLEW
+591 
-606 LKTDGK
+606 
-612 PILEGIAYTI
+612 
-622 GLVGAAWLAYKGI
+622 KGI
-635 MIAVEVAS
+635 VQFLTGVFTGNWS
-643 KAYAAAQAVVN
+643 K
-654 AVMNANPI
+654 
-662 GIIVTLVAALIAVII
+662 
-677 LCAKHWDELKAAAS
+677 
-691 RAWDGIKAVWA
+691 AWDGIKNIFKGTIDTMSAVIKTPLNMIIA
-702 TVANW
+702 TFENL
-707 FSVNI
+707 VNRI
-712 IEPIKNFFSNLWAG
+712 G
-726 IMTTFANVKTYF
+726 
-738 QQKFSEAWAA
+738 
-748 IKGVFAPVGSFFS
+748 S
-761 GIWETIRS
+761 GINKLIR
-769 KFSTIGTK
+769 
-777 VGETM
+777 
-782 GNAFKTVVNKI
+782 
-793 ISFAERTINGFI
+793 GF
-805 RAINRA
+805 N
-811 ISLINN
+811 
-817 IPGVSISPLS
+817 SIKW
-827 ELNVPKLAQGGWVAA
+827 NVPDWVPGIGGKSLGFNISQIPTIKLPRLAQGGWVAA

-851 DNTREGEIVSPES
+851 DNTREGEIVTPES

-870 ELALAKAGGFA
+870 ELALAKAGGIA
-881 QKVKLQL
+881 QKIKLQI

>member
-1 MPLGTNVGSVFFGI
+1 MPQGTKVGSVFFNI
-15 ETNRS
+15 NTNRG
-20 AFTKDIKSAAG
+20 AFSKEIKSAAG
-31 QAQSVFSSAGKS
+31 QAQSVFSSAMGK
-43 IKASFDKAF
+43 
-52 SGATSA
+52 
-58 GAKTQKSL
+58 
-66 ASQAATLAAEYRR
+66 
-79 QGLSQSQAFTKAW
+79 
-92 SEIERSSIAGGKKAG
+92 
-107 HGFKSHFTKEIN
+107 
-119 SAGSSAKAVMQSTMQ
+119 V
-134 SIGKAISIAFS
+134 GKAIGVAFS

-453 KDQLSSASTELGT
+453 KDQLSSASAELGT

-513 RSFASTTLELFEKI
+513 RSFANTTLELFEKI

-870 ELALAKAGGFA
+870 ELALAKAGGCA

>member
-1 MPLGTNVGSVFFGI
+1 MPLGTNVGSVFFDI
-15 ETNRS
+15 KANQS
-20 AFTKDIKSAAG
+20 AFKKEIKGAAG
-31 QAQSVFSSAGKS
+31 QAQSVFSSAMGK
-43 IKASFDKAF
+43 
-52 SGATSA
+52 
-58 GAKTQKSL
+58 
-66 ASQAATLAAEYRR
+66 
-79 QGLSQSQAFTKAW
+79 
-92 SEIERSSIAGGKKAG
+92 
-107 HGFKSHFTKEIN
+107 
-119 SAGSSAKAVMQSTMQ
+119 V
-134 SIGKAISIAFS
+134 GKAIGVAFS

-168 GLSSILNGQKKSFG
+168 GLSSILNGQKKSFS

-294 EVNGIM
+294 EVNGILQ
-300 EETKWQTGDAAKYA
+300 ETKWQTGDAAKYA

-319 RVAKLSATFTSL
+319 RVAKLSATFTLL

-381 GGVTAGA
+381 GGVTVGA

-426 ASDTGTGGSS
+426 SSDTGAGGSS
-436 AGASGVEAATIG
+436 GVAAADPTTSAITSGVSAVDSRLDELKEKLSTFWSGFAAGFEKEREELKRQIEQTKALIKR
-448 GVNSL
+448 VWQDLRKLESPIKNWASTDL
-453 KDQLSSASTELGT
+453 KDFFETFCHASADIFLGLYDSVNAVFRDLWNVAVYPRLQKFVTKGLPVLTQFSTECVKTLQTLFDSVKEIFDKTWCEGAVPALQFFTQVYQDAWDIVYDNWQTYGAPIFDNVRTAIENTKNLFLNAWNNYMKPCWDIIMGT
-466 FFDPL
+466 VTRLWTDHVKPL
-471 ADAWQAHGE
+471 ADNLTGFVGELIQDALEIYNKVIVPIVKWVQDYLYPKFVNSFRDMMNIVE
-480 PIVQSI
+480 PI
-486 KNAFNNLKEVGKGV
+486 
-500 GDVIKNWWQGEGG
+500 
-513 RSFASTTLELFEKI
+513 I
-527 ARAAE
+527 AGFIDCA
-532 RVTKSIK
+532 
-539 YIWDNGGK
+539 NGII
-547 DTFNN
+547 T
-552 LVKILGNVGE
+552 IL
-562 IIMIVVGYIAD
+562 
-573 LYGDLVEGF
+573 
-582 APDAAEGLQ
+582 
-591 GVNDKLSAFNGVLEW
+591 
-606 LKTDGK
+606 
-612 PILEGIAYTI
+612 
-622 GLVGAAWLAYKGI
+622 KGI
-635 MIAVEVAS
+635 VQFLTGVFTGNWS
-643 KAYAAAQAVVN
+643 K
-654 AVMNANPI
+654 
-662 GIIVTLVAALIAVII
+662 
-677 LCAKHWDELKAAAS
+677 
-691 RAWDGIKAVWA
+691 AWDGIKNIFKGTIDTMSAVIKTPLNMIIA
-702 TVANW
+702 TFENL
-707 FSVNI
+707 VNRI
-712 IEPIKNFFSNLWAG
+712 G
-726 IMTTFANVKTYF
+726 
-738 QQKFSEAWAA
+738 
-748 IKGVFAPVGSFFS
+748 S
-761 GIWETIRS
+761 GINKLIR
-769 KFSTIGTK
+769 
-777 VGETM
+777 
-782 GNAFKTVVNKI
+782 
-793 ISFAERTINGFI
+793 GF
-805 RAINRA
+805 N
-811 ISLINN
+811 
-817 IPGVSISPLS
+817 SIKW
-827 ELNVPKLAQGGWVAA
+827 NVPDWVPGIGGKSLGFNISQIPTIKLPRLAQGGWVAA

>member
-1 MPLGTNVGSVFFGI
+1 MPLGTNVGSVFFDI
-15 ETNRS
+15 KANQS
-20 AFTKDIKSAAG
+20 AFKKEIKGAAG
-31 QAQSVFSSAGKS
+31 QAQSVFSSAMGK
-43 IKASFDKAF
+43 
-52 SGATSA
+52 
-58 GAKTQKSL
+58 
-66 ASQAATLAAEYRR
+66 
-79 QGLSQSQAFTKAW
+79 
-92 SEIERSSIAGGKKAG
+92 
-107 HGFKSHFTKEIN
+107 
-119 SAGSSAKAVMQSTMQ
+119 V
-134 SIGKAISIAFS
+134 GKAIGVAFS

-214 STEQIEKTMTALK
+214 NTEQIEKTMTALK

-360 LGLLKTAMA
+360 LGLLKTVMT

-453 KDQLSSASTELGT
+453 KDQLSSASAELGT

-513 RSFASTTLELFEKI
+513 RSFANTTLELFEKI

-870 ELALAKAGGFA
+870 ELALAKAGGCA

>member
-1 MPLGTNVGSVFFGI
+1 MPLGTNVGSVFFDI
-15 ETNRS
+15 KANQS
-20 AFTKDIKSAAG
+20 AFKKEIKGAAG
-31 QAQSVFSSAGKS
+31 QAQSVFSSAMGK
-43 IKASFDKAF
+43 
-52 SGATSA
+52 
-58 GAKTQKSL
+58 
-66 ASQAATLAAEYRR
+66 
-79 QGLSQSQAFTKAW
+79 
-92 SEIERSSIAGGKKAG
+92 
-107 HGFKSHFTKEIN
+107 
-119 SAGSSAKAVMQSTMQ
+119 V
-134 SIGKAISIAFS
+134 GKAIGVAFS

-168 GLSSILNGQKKSFG
+168 GLSSILNGQKKSFS

-294 EVNGIM
+294 EVNGILQ
-300 EETKWQTGDAAKYA
+300 ETKWQTGDAAKYA

-319 RVAKLSATFTSL
+319 RVAKLSATFTLL

-453 KDQLSSASTELGT
+453 KDQLSSASAELGT

-513 RSFASTTLELFEKI
+513 RSFANTTLELFEKI

-662 GIIVTLVAALIAVII
+662 GIIVTLIAALIAVII

-726 IMTTFANVKTYF
+726 ITTTFANVKTYF

>member
-381 GGVTAGA
+381 GGVTVGA

-453 KDQLSSASTELGT
+453 KDQLSSASAELGT

-513 RSFASTTLELFEKI
+513 RSFANTTLELFEKI

-870 ELALAKAGGFA
+870 ELALAKAGGMA
-881 QKVKLQL
+881 QKIKLQI

>member
-1 MPLGTNVGSVFFGI
+1 M
-15 ETNRS
+15 
-20 AFTKDIKSAAG
+20 
-31 QAQSVFSSAGKS
+31 
-43 IKASFDKAF
+43 
-52 SGATSA
+52 
-58 GAKTQKSL
+58 
-66 ASQAATLAAEYRR
+66 
-79 QGLSQSQAFTKAW
+79 
-92 SEIERSSIAGGKKAG
+92 
-107 HGFKSHFTKEIN
+107 
-119 SAGSSAKAVMQSTMQ
+119 
-134 SIGKAISIAFS
+134 
-145 AAAVVSFGK
+145 
-154 KCVEVASETQSAWV
+154 ASETQSAWV
-168 GLSSILNGQKKSFG
+168 GLSSILNGQKKSFS

-294 EVNGIM
+294 EVNGILQ
-300 EETKWQTGDAAKYA
+300 ETKWQTGDAAKYA

-319 RVAKLSATFTSL
+319 RVAKLSATFTLL

-453 KDQLSSASTELGT
+453 KDQLSSASAELGT

-513 RSFASTTLELFEKI
+513 RSFANTTLELFEKI

-662 GIIVTLVAALIAVII
+662 GIIVTLIAALIAVII

>member
-1 MPLGTNVGSVFFGI
+1 MPLGTNVGSVFFNI
-15 ETNRS
+15 NTNRG
-20 AFTKDIKSAAG
+20 AFSKEIKSAAG
-31 QAQSVFSSAGKS
+31 QAQSVFSSAMGK
-43 IKASFDKAF
+43 
-52 SGATSA
+52 
-58 GAKTQKSL
+58 
-66 ASQAATLAAEYRR
+66 
-79 QGLSQSQAFTKAW
+79 
-92 SEIERSSIAGGKKAG
+92 
-107 HGFKSHFTKEIN
+107 
-119 SAGSSAKAVMQSTMQ
+119 V
-134 SIGKAISIAFS
+134 GKAIGVAFS

-388 TEAAEAIDNTGTAAE
+388 KEAAEAIDNTGTAAE

-453 KDQLSSASTELGT
+453 KDQLSSASAELGT

-513 RSFASTTLELFEKI
+513 RSFANTTLELFEKI

-761 GIWETIRS
+761 RIWETIRS

>member
-1 MPLGTNVGSVFFGI
+1 MPQGTNVGSVFFNI
-15 ETNRS
+15 NTNRG
-20 AFTKDIKSAAG
+20 AFSKEIKSAAG
-31 QAQSVFSSAGKS
+31 QAQSVFSSAMGK
-43 IKASFDKAF
+43 
-52 SGATSA
+52 
-58 GAKTQKSL
+58 
-66 ASQAATLAAEYRR
+66 
-79 QGLSQSQAFTKAW
+79 
-92 SEIERSSIAGGKKAG
+92 
-107 HGFKSHFTKEIN
+107 
-119 SAGSSAKAVMQSTMQ
+119 V
-134 SIGKAISIAFS
+134 GKAIGVAFS

-227 DAAAFGRQAS
+227 NAAAFGRQAS

-242 AISTA
+242 AISTS

-426 ASDTGTGGSS
+426 SSDTSTGGSS
-436 AGASGVEAATIG
+436 GVAAADPTTSAITSGVSAVDSRLDELKEKLSTFWSGFAAGFEMEREELKRQIEQTKALIKR
-448 GVNSL
+448 VWQDLRKLESPIKNWASTDL
-453 KDQLSSASTELGT
+453 KDFFETFCHASADIFLGLYDSVNAVFRDLWNVAVYPRLQKFVTKGLPVLTQFSTECVKTLRTLFDSVKEIFDKTWREGAVPALQFFTQVYQDAWDIVYDNWQTYGAPIFDNVRTAIENTKNLFLNAWNNYMKPCWDIIMGT
-466 FFDPL
+466 VTRLWTDHVKPL
-471 ADAWQAHGE
+471 ADNLTGFVGELIQDALEIYNKVIVPIVKWVQDYLYPKFVNSFRDMMNIVE
-480 PIVQSI
+480 PIIAGFIDCANGIITVLKGIVQFITGVFTGNWSKAWNGIKNIFKGAFDTMAASAKAPLNVIIALFENLVNRIGSGINKLIRGFNSI
-486 KNAFNNLKEVGKGV
+486 KWNVPDWVPG
-500 GDVIKNWWQGEGG
+500 I
-513 RSFASTTLELFEKI
+513 
-527 ARAAE
+527 
-532 RVTKSIK
+532 
-539 YIWDNGGK
+539 GGK
-547 DTFNN
+547 SLGFN
-552 LVKILGNVGE
+552 ISQ
-562 IIMIVVGYIAD
+562 IPTI
-573 LYGDLVEGF
+573 
-582 APDAAEGLQ
+582 
-591 GVNDKLSAFNGVLEW
+591 KL
-606 LKTDGK
+606 
-612 PILEGIAYTI
+612 P
-622 GLVGAAWLAYKGI
+622 
-635 MIAVEVAS
+635 
-643 KAYAAAQAVVN
+643 
-654 AVMNANPI
+654 
-662 GIIVTLVAALIAVII
+662 
-677 LCAKHWDELKAAAS
+677 
-691 RAWDGIKAVWA
+691 R
-702 TVANW
+702 
-707 FSVNI
+707 
-712 IEPIKNFFSNLWAG
+712 
-726 IMTTFANVKTYF
+726 
-738 QQKFSEAWAA
+738 
-748 IKGVFAPVGSFFS
+748 
-761 GIWETIRS
+761 
-769 KFSTIGTK
+769 
-777 VGETM
+777 
-782 GNAFKTVVNKI
+782 
-793 ISFAERTINGFI
+793 
-805 RAINRA
+805 
-811 ISLINN
+811 
-817 IPGVSISPLS
+817 
-827 ELNVPKLAQGGWVAA
+827 LAQGGWVAA

>member
-1 MPLGTNVGSVFFGI
+1 MPLGTNVGSVFFDI
-15 ETNRS
+15 KANQS
-20 AFTKDIKSAAG
+20 AFKKEIKGAAG
-31 QAQSVFSSAGKS
+31 QAQSVFSSAMGK
-43 IKASFDKAF
+43 
-52 SGATSA
+52 
-58 GAKTQKSL
+58 
-66 ASQAATLAAEYRR
+66 
-79 QGLSQSQAFTKAW
+79 
-92 SEIERSSIAGGKKAG
+92 
-107 HGFKSHFTKEIN
+107 
-119 SAGSSAKAVMQSTMQ
+119 V
-134 SIGKAISIAFS
+134 GKAIGVAFS

-168 GLSSILNGQKKSFG
+168 GLSSILNGQKKSFS
-182 EANRFIQD
+182 EANGFIQD

-214 STEQIEKTMTALK
+214 NTEQIEKTMTALK

-360 LGLLKTAMA
+360 LGLLKTVMA

-513 RSFASTTLELFEKI
+513 RSFANTTLELFEKI

-552 LVKILGNVGE
+552 LVKILGTVGE

-612 PILEGIAYTI
+612 PILEGLAYTI

>member
-1 MPLGTNVGSVFFGI
+1 MPLGTNVGSVFFDI
-15 ETNRS
+15 KANQS
-20 AFTKDIKSAAG
+20 AFKKEIKGAAG
-31 QAQSVFSSAGKS
+31 QAQSVFSSAMGK
-43 IKASFDKAF
+43 
-52 SGATSA
+52 
-58 GAKTQKSL
+58 
-66 ASQAATLAAEYRR
+66 
-79 QGLSQSQAFTKAW
+79 
-92 SEIERSSIAGGKKAG
+92 
-107 HGFKSHFTKEIN
+107 
-119 SAGSSAKAVMQSTMQ
+119 V
-134 SIGKAISIAFS
+134 GKAIGVAFS

-168 GLSSILNGQKKSFG
+168 GLSSILNGQKKSFS
-182 EANRFIQD
+182 EANGFIQD

-214 STEQIEKTMTALK
+214 NTEQIEKTMTALK

-360 LGLLKTAMA
+360 LGLLKTVMA

-388 TEAAEAIDNTGTAAE
+388 TEAAEAIDNTGTAAEKAAEAIDNTGTAAE

-453 KDQLSSASTELGT
+453 KDQLSSASAELGT

-513 RSFASTTLELFEKI
+513 RSFANTTLELFEKI

-552 LVKILGNVGE
+552 LVKILGTVGE

-612 PILEGIAYTI
+612 PILEGLAYTI

>member
-1 MPLGTNVGSVFFGI
+1 MPLGTNVGSVFFDI
-15 ETNRS
+15 KANQS
-20 AFTKDIKSAAG
+20 AFKKEIKGAAG
-31 QAQSVFSSAGKS
+31 QAQSVFSSVMGK
-43 IKASFDKAF
+43 
-52 SGATSA
+52 
-58 GAKTQKSL
+58 
-66 ASQAATLAAEYRR
+66 
-79 QGLSQSQAFTKAW
+79 
-92 SEIERSSIAGGKKAG
+92 
-107 HGFKSHFTKEIN
+107 
-119 SAGSSAKAVMQSTMQ
+119 V
-134 SIGKAISIAFS
+134 GKAIGVAFS

-154 KCVEVASETQSAWV
+154 KCVEVASETQSAWM
-168 GLSSILNGQKKSFG
+168 GLSSILNGQKKSFS
-182 EANRFIQD
+182 EANSFIQD

-294 EVNGIM
+294 EVNGII
-300 EETKWQTGDAAKYA
+300 EETKCQTGDAAKYA

-360 LGLLKTAMA
+360 CSLMKTAMA
-369 SIGLEMPDVTSL
+369 SIGLEMPDVTAL

-388 TEAAEAIDNTGTAAE
+388 TEAAIAIDSTGTAAE

-453 KDQLSSASTELGT
+453 KDQLSSASAELGT

-513 RSFASTTLELFEKI
+513 RSFANTTLELFEKI

>member
-1 MPLGTNVGSVFFGI
+1 MPQGTNVGSVFFNI
-15 ETNRS
+15 NTNRG
-20 AFTKDIKSAAG
+20 AFSKEIKSAAG
-31 QAQSVFSSAGKS
+31 QAQSVFSSAMGK
-43 IKASFDKAF
+43 
-52 SGATSA
+52 
-58 GAKTQKSL
+58 
-66 ASQAATLAAEYRR
+66 
-79 QGLSQSQAFTKAW
+79 
-92 SEIERSSIAGGKKAG
+92 
-107 HGFKSHFTKEIN
+107 
-119 SAGSSAKAVMQSTMQ
+119 V
-134 SIGKAISIAFS
+134 GKAIGVAFS

-360 LGLLKTAMA
+360 LGLLKTVMA

-453 KDQLSSASTELGT
+453 KDQLSSASAELGT

-513 RSFASTTLELFEKI
+513 RSFANTTLELFEKI

-552 LVKILGNVGE
+552 LVKILGTVGE

-612 PILEGIAYTI
+612 PILEGLAYTI

-912 RILLEV
+912 RMLLEV

>member
-1 MPLGTNVGSVFFGI
+1 MPQGTNVGSVFFNI
-15 ETNRS
+15 NTNRG
-20 AFTKDIKSAAG
+20 AFSKEIKSAAG
-31 QAQSVFSSAGKS
+31 QAQSVFSSAMGK
-43 IKASFDKAF
+43 
-52 SGATSA
+52 
-58 GAKTQKSL
+58 
-66 ASQAATLAAEYRR
+66 
-79 QGLSQSQAFTKAW
+79 
-92 SEIERSSIAGGKKAG
+92 
-107 HGFKSHFTKEIN
+107 
-119 SAGSSAKAVMQSTMQ
+119 V
-134 SIGKAISIAFS
+134 GKAIGVAFS

-360 LGLLKTAMA
+360 LGLLKTVMA

-453 KDQLSSASTELGT
+453 KDQLSSASAELGT

-513 RSFASTTLELFEKI
+513 RSFANTTLELFEKI

-552 LVKILGNVGE
+552 LVKILGTVGE

-612 PILEGIAYTI
+612 PILEGLAYTI

-827 ELNVPKLAQGGWVAA
+827 ELNVHKLAQGGWVAA

>member
-1 MPLGTNVGSVFFGI
+1 MPLGTNVGSVFFDI
-15 ETNRS
+15 KANQS
-20 AFTKDIKSAAG
+20 AFQKEIKGAAG
-31 QAQSVFSSAGKS
+31 QAQSVFSSAMGK
-43 IKASFDKAF
+43 
-52 SGATSA
+52 
-58 GAKTQKSL
+58 
-66 ASQAATLAAEYRR
+66 
-79 QGLSQSQAFTKAW
+79 
-92 SEIERSSIAGGKKAG
+92 
-107 HGFKSHFTKEIN
+107 
-119 SAGSSAKAVMQSTMQ
+119 V
-134 SIGKAISIAFS
+134 GKAIGVAFS

-168 GLSSILNGQKKSFG
+168 GLSSILNGQKKSFS

-294 EVNGIM
+294 EVNGILQ
-300 EETKWQTGDAAKYA
+300 ETKWQTGDAAKYA

-319 RVAKLSATFTSL
+319 RVAKLSATFTLL

-426 ASDTGTGGSS
+426 SSDTGAGGSS
-436 AGASGVEAATIG
+436 GVAAADPTTSAITSGVSAVDSRLDELKEKLSTFWSGFAAGFEKEREELKRQIEQTKALIKR
-448 GVNSL
+448 VWQDLRKLESPIKNWASTDL
-453 KDQLSSASTELGT
+453 KDFFETFCHASADIFLGLYDSVNAVFRDLWNVAVYPRLQKFVTKGLPVLTQFSTECVKTLQTLFDSVKEIFDKTWREGAVPALQFFTQVYQDAWDIVYDNWQTYGAPIFDNVRTAIENTKNLFLNAWDNYMKPCWDIIMGT
-466 FFDPL
+466 VTRLWTDHVKPL
-471 ADAWQAHGE
+471 ADNLTGFVGELIQDALEIYNKVIVPIVKWVQDYLYPKFVNSFRDMMNIVE
-480 PIVQSI
+480 PI
-486 KNAFNNLKEVGKGV
+486 
-500 GDVIKNWWQGEGG
+500 
-513 RSFASTTLELFEKI
+513 I
-527 ARAAE
+527 AGFIDCA
-532 RVTKSIK
+532 
-539 YIWDNGGK
+539 NGII
-547 DTFNN
+547 T
-552 LVKILGNVGE
+552 IL
-562 IIMIVVGYIAD
+562 
-573 LYGDLVEGF
+573 
-582 APDAAEGLQ
+582 
-591 GVNDKLSAFNGVLEW
+591 
-606 LKTDGK
+606 
-612 PILEGIAYTI
+612 
-622 GLVGAAWLAYKGI
+622 KGI
-635 MIAVEVAS
+635 VQFLTGVFTGNWS
-643 KAYAAAQAVVN
+643 K
-654 AVMNANPI
+654 
-662 GIIVTLVAALIAVII
+662 
-677 LCAKHWDELKAAAS
+677 
-691 RAWDGIKAVWA
+691 AWDGIKNIFKGTIDTMSAVIKTPLNMIIA
-702 TVANW
+702 TFENL
-707 FSVNI
+707 VNRI
-712 IEPIKNFFSNLWAG
+712 G
-726 IMTTFANVKTYF
+726 
-738 QQKFSEAWAA
+738 
-748 IKGVFAPVGSFFS
+748 S
-761 GIWETIRS
+761 GINKLIR
-769 KFSTIGTK
+769 
-777 VGETM
+777 
-782 GNAFKTVVNKI
+782 
-793 ISFAERTINGFI
+793 GF
-805 RAINRA
+805 N
-811 ISLINN
+811 
-817 IPGVSISPLS
+817 SIKW
-827 ELNVPKLAQGGWVAA
+827 NVPDWVPGIGGKSLGFNISQIPTIKLPRLAQGGWVAA
-842 NNPQLAIVG
+842 NNPQLTIVG

>member
-1 MPLGTNVGSVFFGI
+1 MPQGTNVGSVFFNI
-15 ETNRS
+15 NTNRG
-20 AFTKDIKSAAG
+20 AFSKEIKSAAG
-31 QAQSVFSSAGKS
+31 QAQSVFSSAMGK
-43 IKASFDKAF
+43 
-52 SGATSA
+52 
-58 GAKTQKSL
+58 
-66 ASQAATLAAEYRR
+66 
-79 QGLSQSQAFTKAW
+79 
-92 SEIERSSIAGGKKAG
+92 
-107 HGFKSHFTKEIN
+107 
-119 SAGSSAKAVMQSTMQ
+119 V
-134 SIGKAISIAFS
+134 GKAIGVAFS

-360 LGLLKTAMA
+360 LGLLKTVMA

-453 KDQLSSASTELGT
+453 KDQLSSASAELGT

-486 KNAFNNLKEVGKGV
+486 KNAFNKLKEVGKGV

-513 RSFASTTLELFEKI
+513 RSFANTTLELFEKI

-552 LVKILGNVGE
+552 LVKILGTVGE

-612 PILEGIAYTI
+612 PILEGLAYTI